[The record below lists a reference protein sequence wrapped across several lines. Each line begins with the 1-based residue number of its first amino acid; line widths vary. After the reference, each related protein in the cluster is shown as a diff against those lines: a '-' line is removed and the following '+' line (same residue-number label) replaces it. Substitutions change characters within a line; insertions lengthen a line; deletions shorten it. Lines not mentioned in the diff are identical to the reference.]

1 MKITLEFDSFEDAEA
16 PLVKAVLGTMSG
28 GAATPEP
35 APKKAEAAPKKAEAA
50 PKKAEAAPKKA
61 EAAPKKAE
69 AAPKKAEA
77 APKKAEAA
85 PKKAEAAPKKAEAAP
100 KKEEAAPKKAEAA
113 PAEESKEVQEAG
125 LMETAIELASKL
137 MSEGNVREL
146 RNQLSQVG
154 ASRVKSMDNE
164 QLRLF
169 IAAVE
174 NLDA

>member
-28 GAATPEP
+28 GVVALKP

-77 APKKAEAA
+77 APKKVEAA
-85 PKKAEAAPKKAEAAP
+85 PKKAEAASAEGA
-100 KKEEAAPKKAEAA
+100 
-113 PAEESKEVQEAG
+113 KEVQEAS
-125 LMETAIELASKL
+125 LMERAIELASQL
-137 MSEGNVREL
+137 MSDGNVREL

-154 ASRVKSMDNE
+154 ASRVKSMNNE
-164 QLRLF
+164 QLRSF
-169 IAAVE
+169 IPAVE
-174 NLDA
+174 GLNAQ

>member
-1 MKITLEFDSFEDAEA
+1 LEDIVKIILEFDSSEDAEA

-61 EAAPKKAE
+61 EAAPT
-69 AAPKKAEA
+69 
-77 APKKAEAA
+77 
-85 PKKAEAAPKKAEAAP
+85 
-100 KKEEAAPKKAEAA
+100 EEP
-113 PAEESKEVQEAG
+113 KEVQEAG
-125 LMETAIELASKL
+125 LMERAIELASKL

>member
-16 PLVKAVLGTMSG
+16 PLVKAVLDTMSG
-28 GAATPEP
+28 GVATPEP

-100 KKEEAAPKKAEAA
+100 
-113 PAEESKEVQEAG
+113 AEESKEVQEAD
-125 LMETAIELASKL
+125 LMETAIALASKL

>member
-28 GAATPEP
+28 GVAAPGPAPKKAEATPKKAE
-35 APKKAEAAPKKAEAA
+35 ATPKKAEAAPKKAEAA

-61 EAAPKKAE
+61 EAAP
-69 AAPKKAEA
+69 
-77 APKKAEAA
+77 
-85 PKKAEAAPKKAEAAP
+85 
-100 KKEEAAPKKAEAA
+100 
-113 PAEESKEVQEAG
+113 AEEPKEVQEVG
-125 LMETAIELASKL
+125 LMERAIELASHL

-174 NLDA
+174 SLDAE

>member
-16 PLVKAVLGTMSG
+16 PLVKAVLDTMSG
-28 GAATPEP
+28 GVATPEP

-77 APKKAEAA
+77 AP
-85 PKKAEAAPKKAEAAP
+85 
-100 KKEEAAPKKAEAA
+100 
-113 PAEESKEVQEAG
+113 AEESKEVQEAD
-125 LMETAIELASKL
+125 LMETAIALASKL

>member
-35 APKKAEAAPKKAEAA
+35 APKKAEPAPKKAEAA
-50 PKKAEAAPKKA
+50 PT
-61 EAAPKKAE
+61 
-69 AAPKKAEA
+69 
-77 APKKAEAA
+77 
-85 PKKAEAAPKKAEAAP
+85 
-100 KKEEAAPKKAEAA
+100 EEP
-113 PAEESKEVQEAG
+113 KEVPEAG
-125 LMETAIELASKL
+125 LMERAIELASHL

>member
-1 MKITLEFDSFEDAEA
+1 MKIILEFDSSEDAEA

-85 PKKAEAAPKKAEAAP
+85 PT
-100 KKEEAAPKKAEAA
+100 EEP
-113 PAEESKEVQEAG
+113 KEVQEAG
-125 LMETAIELASKL
+125 LMERAIELASKL